1 MMERY
6 TERQRIMAALI
17 WGLALA
23 LFYFAVVAPY
33 FSAAREAAL
42 AERDGARTLLA
53 RTEQYQ
59 RMSSADAQAEDK
71 LRLREAHLCTLL
83 PEEQEQ
89 GRFLPSVE
97 RSARRAGVTLE
108 RIVPHRSE
116 STGAVIRQTVEIR
129 LYGGYFAIL
138 SFMRDVEAGDRA
150 VSFAAIDLTADGS
163 VLHGTLMME
172 TATLA
177 AGE

>member
-23 LFYFAVVAPY
+23 LFYFAVAAPY

-42 AERDGARTLLA
+42 AERDAARTLLA

-83 PEEQEQ
+83 PQEQEQ
-89 GRFLPSVE
+89 GSVE

-172 TATLA
+172 TAALA